1 MTSSVGSKWSPR
13 SLNFW
18 DDKLCGGIVGTV
30 SSTTLETHQF
40 THHFLSTWQAERTRH
55 QESCSQGKAWVGNIS
70 PYDMNDTHFLELIMQ
85 TGEKVKGERLVTY
98 LAEMSYI
105 GYSFLKSETRSA
117 NGCTGPEQMYRPV
130 ACSNSYANI

>member
-1 MTSSVGSKWSPR
+1 MTSSVGCKPSPR
-13 SLNFW
+13 SLNLW
-18 DDKLCGGIVGTV
+18 DAKLCGGIVGTV

-40 THHFLSTWQAERTRH
+40 THRFLSPLQAETTRH

-70 PYDMNDTHFLELIMQ
+70 PYDVNDTHFLELTMQ

-105 GYSFLKSETRSA
+105 GYSFFKSETTSA
-117 NGCTGPEQMYRPV
+117 SGCTGPEQMYRPV